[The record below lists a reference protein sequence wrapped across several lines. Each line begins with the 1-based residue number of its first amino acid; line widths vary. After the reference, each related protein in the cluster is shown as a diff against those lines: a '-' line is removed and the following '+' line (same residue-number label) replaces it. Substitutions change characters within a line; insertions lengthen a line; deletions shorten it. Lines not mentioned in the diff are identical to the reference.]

1 VGTVFFI
8 TDFIFFSTPTI
19 HVSNCLPVRVGYT
32 KSVERDHQSGLRAY
46 LPDSFLTSSSVL
58 PWRLCAEANCQQL
71 LVCDS
76 TKCMEPS
83 HKILPNL
90 SNRTFIL
97 VWFDE
102 VYGTKSQDFAD
113 FVKSNFHTRMIRRSV
128 WNQVTRFCRLCQI
141 ELSYSYDSTKCMEPS
156 HKILPSLSNRMVYPY
171 QCKIKASCCSLTPRA
186 CSGSGESRAISLS
199 TLIGKRTQIPDVA
212 RAVYDKG
219 TGTSG

>member
-1 VGTVFFI
+1 MGTVFFI

-83 HKILPNL
+83 HKILP
-90 SNRTFIL
+90 
-97 VWFDE
+97 
-102 VYGTKSQDFAD
+102 
-113 FVKSNFHTRMIRRSV
+113 
-128 WNQVTRFCRLCQI
+128 
-141 ELSYSYDSTKCMEPS
+141 
-156 HKILPSLSNRMVYPY
+156 SLSNRMVYPY